1 MSQSHAPAKLPLFKA
16 GDIGGLVYFFVG
28 NIINYVIVIYALEAI
43 DWPAELIYRRVIPG
57 MSIGLML
64 GGFYYAYMGW
74 KLYKKTGRTD
84 ITALPSGLS
93 TPAMFIYLYGIIYP
107 LHYSGL
113 DAHACWR
120 VATAACFLGG
130 LIEMTG
136 GLIGP
141 ALRKVLPRV
150 AMLGTVAGVALVW
163 MGTAGL
169 FEIYHDP
176 ILGMPVL
183 ILCLIGLIGGYTF
196 KGNTPMLLV
205 AVVFGIVFALAL
217 GRTSPDTST
226 LAVTVPVFSAGD
238 VWAGLSGVVPYLVI
252 IVPIMIYSFIETM
265 DNVESAIAAGNEYPL
280 GEAQVADGL
289 CTSISA
295 LFGGIM
301 PNVVWL
307 GHAGLKKGQAGI
319 GYSWVGGLLFALCGL
334 FGIFGLLNSMMP
346 PVIACIT
353 FLWCAMLMI
362 VQAYTDNPRRHG
374 AALAIALVPHLA
386 DLLYTTVT
394 GALGAFGHYIER
406 AEDGAFSLMMN
417 ASDEAS
423 QALVNYGVMW
433 KGVAALR
440 HGSIIVSIMW
450 ATTVVCIIDR
460 RLDKAAIALAVA
472 AALSFFGFIHAP
484 SLAVNA
490 APEYSLGYAVIAVI
504 CLVLHLL
511 GDRVMNFTRRYD
523 YV

>member
-1 MSQSHAPAKLPLFKA
+1 MSQSAAPKLPLFQS
-16 GDIGGLVYFFVG
+16 GDVGGLVYFFVG
-28 NIINYVIVIYALEAI
+28 NIINYVIVIYALQHI
-43 DWPAELIYRRVIPG
+43 GWPNELIFGRVIPG

-84 ITALPSGLS
+84 LTALPSGLS
-93 TPAMFIYLYGIIYP
+93 TPAMFVYLYGIIYP

-113 DAHACWR
+113 EPVKCWQ

-130 LIEMTG
+130 IIEMTG

-141 ALRKVLPRV
+141 ALRKLLPRV

-163 MGTAGL
+163 MATAGL

-176 ILGMPVL
+176 ILGMPIL
-183 ILCLIGLIGGYTF
+183 IVCLIGLIGGYTF
-196 KGNTPMLLV
+196 KGNLPMLLV
-205 AVVFGIVFALAL
+205 AVVFGIVYAMFL
-217 GRTSPDTST
+217 GRTAPDTAT
-226 LAVTVPVFSAGD
+226 LAVTVPVFSLGA
-238 VWAGLSGVVPYLVI
+238 VFEGLKGVGPYLVI
-252 IVPIMIYSFIETM
+252 IIPIMIYSFIETM
-265 DNVESAIAAGNEYPL
+265 DNVESAIAAGDEYPL

-307 GHAGLKKGQAGI
+307 GHAGLKKSKAGI

-334 FGIFGLLNSMMP
+334 FGIFGLLNSLMP

-362 VQAYTDNPRRHG
+362 VQAYTDTPRRHG
-374 AALAIALVPHLA
+374 AALAIALVPHMA

-394 GALGAFGHYIER
+394 STLGAFEHFIEHT
-406 AEDGAFSLMMN
+406 EEGAFALMMD
-417 ASDEAS
+417 ASDTAS

-433 KGVAALR
+433 KGVAALKY
-440 HGSIIVSIMW
+440 GSILVSIMW
-450 ATTVVCIIDR
+450 ASTVVFIIDR
-460 RLDKAAIALAVA
+460 RLDKAAAALFVA
-472 AALSFFGFIHAP
+472 AILSFFGFIHAP
-484 SLAVNA
+484 HMGINA
-490 APEYSLGYAVIAVI
+490 AQAYTVGYLEISAV
-504 CLVLHLL
+504 CLVLHFLR
-511 GDRVMNFTRRYD
+511 DKVMTYTRRYD